1 VLPIECALHIIYIE
15 IGCFAGR
22 RGRGQVCPA
31 AHGGLWNQG
40 RFSQG
45 PRGVVECVLYSLCS
59 LSLAL
64 LHKGLDVH
72 RGVVTHTQM
81 HTHARTLDSLS
92 LSFSLS
98 LSLSLGRERA
108 LSLSLYTFDP
118 TAASSYTNP
127 GRARGIRHGNRHK
140 PSWCSS
146 GWRKTRTR
154 G

>member
-1 VLPIECALHIIYIE
+1 MLPIECVLHIMYIE

-31 AHGGLWNQG
+31 AHGGLRNQG

-45 PRGVVECVLYSLCS
+45 PRGVVECVLYSLLS

-92 LSFSLS
+92 LSLS
-98 LSLSLGRERA
+98 LSLPLSLWRERA
-108 LSLSLYTFDP
+108 LSPPDSLSLSISP
-118 TAASSYTNP
+118 PLSLNS
-127 GRARGIRHGNRHK
+127 GRSHVICPRDMSHIMGHM
-140 PSWCSS
+140 
-146 GWRKTRTR
+146 T
-154 G
+154 